1 MRRSLGSMARAAS
14 EHEEPSHQNSSVATD
29 TPRAIDRR
37 ETGTTE
43 NPHMSHQVALITGGA
58 TGIGLEVAK
67 ILATEGATVVIS
79 GRREA
84 EGARAIGLLRGVA
97 AAAGSGGSAV
107 FVKNDVANEAAV
119 REMIEAIV
127 REHGH
132 LDMAVNNA
140 GISTENK
147 VVGDSDTEAFR
158 AMLET
163 NVMGLYYCMKYEI
176 QQMQRQGGGAI
187 VNLAS
192 IAGLNGIPWAGTYA
206 ATKHAVVGLT
216 KSSAL
221 DYATQGIRINA
232 VAPGA
237 IRTDLIAG
245 QIALGQYDEGTISA
259 MHPMQRMGK
268 PGEVANGIAWLLS
281 EQASFVTGHVLNV
294 DGGFQAK

>member
-1 MRRSLGSMARAAS
+1 
-14 EHEEPSHQNSSVATD
+14 
-29 TPRAIDRR
+29 
-37 ETGTTE
+37 
-43 NPHMSHQVALITGGA
+43 MSAQVALVTGGA
-58 TGIGLEVAK
+58 TGIGKEVARN
-67 ILATEGATVVIS
+67 LAAQGVTVIIS

-84 EGARAIGLLRGVA
+84 EGSKTVTELRS
-97 AAAGSGGSAV
+97 AGGDV
-107 FVKNDVANEAAV
+107 HFIQNDVTNESDV
-119 REMIEAIV
+119 KRMFEAIV
-127 REHGH
+127 SRHGR

-147 VVGDSDTEAFR
+147 VISESDTGAFE

-163 NVMGLYYCMKYEI
+163 NVLGLYYCMKYEV
-176 QQMQRQGGGAI
+176 QQMLRQNGGAI

-221 DYATQGIRINA
+221 DYATKGIRINA

-245 QIALGQYDEGTISA
+245 QIQLGQYDEGTISA
-259 MHPMQRMGK
+259 MHPMQRMGR
-268 PGEVANGIAWLLS
+268 PEEIANGICWLLS
-281 EQASFVTGHVLNV
+281 GQASFVTGHVLNI